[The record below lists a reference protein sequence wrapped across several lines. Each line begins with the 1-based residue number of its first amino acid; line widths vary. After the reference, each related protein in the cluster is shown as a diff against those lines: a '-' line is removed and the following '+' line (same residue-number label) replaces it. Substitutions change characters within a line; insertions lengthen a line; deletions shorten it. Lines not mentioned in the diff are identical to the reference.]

1 VQILIA
7 INMSAFA
14 MKELYL
20 QDWDFSQE
28 TVVTVINSFLY
39 DLTWF
44 SVNLLTLY
52 VNRDTFEAFA
62 WKFKT

>member
-1 VQILIA
+1 
-7 INMSAFA
+7 

-28 TVVTVINSFLY
+28 AVITVINSFLH
-39 DLTWF
+39 DLHWF
-44 SVNLLTLY
+44 SVNLLTLF